1 MARFFGKPTRIDNFL
16 NAVDTTIPKGRYSM
30 LNLNFPQRFFTRF
43 SVLALAAEF
52 LLLSSLMLA
61 QTTLST
67 DTIDGIV
74 TDPRGAVG

>member
-1 MARFFGKPTRIDNFL
+1 
-16 NAVDTTIPKGRYSM
+16 M
-30 LNLNFPQRFFTRF
+30 LNLNSPQRFFTRF

-67 DTIDGIV
+67 GTIDGTV